1 VEAGNYNRVGD
12 ANSLGTWSDIAGT
25 DGYAYTSPVGSFSP
39 NNYGLYDMGGN
50 VWQWCEDW
58 YSPNH
63 KGRVLR
69 GGSWL
74 SYSPSRLLASNRRHN
89 APDGSQ
95 FDFGF
100 RVVVATDSTT
110 STAATTPAA
119 ISGNTT
125 QPTTVTP
132 PTSEMASTPG
142 TVYVMGQVKSQGSFD
157 IPSDGKLTVSGVI
170 LQAGG
175 LTDFADRQ
183 RVKLM
188 RKKADGSTETIIVN
202 LVEVLDHGQTDQDP
216 IVKPGDAIVV
226 PEKLIQ
232 F

>member
-1 VEAGNYNRVGD
+1 
-12 ANSLGTWSDIAGT
+12 
-25 DGYAYTSPVGSFSP
+25 
-39 NNYGLYDMGGN
+39 
-50 VWQWCEDW
+50 
-58 YSPNH
+58 
-63 KGRVLR
+63 
-69 GGSWL
+69 
-74 SYSPSRLLASNRRHN
+74 
-89 APDGSQ
+89 
-95 FDFGF
+95 
-100 RVVVATDSTT
+100 
-110 STAATTPAA
+110 
-119 ISGNTT
+119 
-125 QPTTVTP
+125 
-132 PTSEMASTPG
+132 
-142 TVYVMGQVKSQGSFD
+142 MGQVKSQGSFD